1 MSTLTLR
8 FGRFELQ
15 PAERR
20 LLAEGRELPLGG
32 RAFDLLVLLATQ
44 PGRLVTKAELL
55 DRVWAGLVVEEAN
68 LTVQV
73 SNLRKVLGDDVIAT
87 IPGRGYRFVAPVD
100 AANDERMAAAGPV
113 TTDAGTDARDD
124 APPAVARVA
133 PPPLLVGRDDDLA
146 RVEAALAAPG
156 CHTLTGPAGV
166 GKTSLAQAVAAR
178 WAAHVVWV
186 DLVTVTGPGQVMPA
200 LARALGQA
208 APEDGQPEMLAGRL
222 AAGTLLVLDN
232 AEHVADGVLAL
243 LQALR
248 PQAAGLHALVTS
260 QVPVAWQGERVLP
273 LGPLPLPPAGLPDAQ
288 ALTHGAVG
296 LLAAR
301 IAAADPRIA
310 IGTAQRPLLTAV
322 AQALDGLPLALEMA
336 AARVPL
342 LGLQG
347 VHDALEQ
354 RFALLRSRQRGVADR
369 HQTLH
374 AALDW
379 SYGLLAPD
387 EQTLFRTLGVF
398 AGGFTLELLHDVAG
412 DADGDRWALVDRL
425 AVLVDRSLV
434 ATDDADPPRYRLL
447 ETMRHYALERLVA
460 AGDEAGARRRHARAV
475 LKRLDDLE
483 RHWMPAAG
491 RKRTALLA
499 ASLAEIH
506 NARAALAWGQAHD
519 ARLAVEVALRASMM
533 ASFTEWRA
541 QTAAWLA
548 ALEPLVHRVPGPQQA
563 MYWRELGRQRLI
575 EGTPGAVEACRRAR
589 ALYAELEDDG
599 GRFWASVTLV
609 RACRA
614 PGPDVDL
621 GLADLTEVMDRHPE
635 WTDHARAA
643 AAGTRAWA
651 QLLRGDHAALLA
663 EREAELELA
672 RRSGNDD
679 AASAA
684 EGNIA
689 EALRLLGRHDEAIER
704 TRRVLGANAAL
715 ADANAA
721 YLRQNLLANL
731 VEAGRLDEALAEAPR
746 ALQLCRRVDVPDLM
760 AWLALLAARQQRPR
774 AAAQL
779 AGHAAQA
786 YVRRSATAYAGT
798 AHALERA
805 REAAVQALGDAAARH
820 WEARGQ
826 GLDEAA
832 VDALLQSGGDTGH

>member
-32 RAFDLLVLLATQ
+32 RAFDLLVFLATQ

-186 DLVTVTGPGQVMPA
+186 DLVTVTGPGQVMLA

-369 HQTLH
+369 HQRCT
-374 AALDW
+374 
-379 SYGLLAPD
+379 
-387 EQTLFRTLGVF
+387 R
-398 AGGFTLELLHDVAG
+398 
-412 DADGDRWALVDRL
+412 RWTGAMACWRPMSRRCS
-425 AVLVDRSLV
+425 ARS
-434 ATDDADPPRYRLL
+434 ASS
-447 ETMRHYALERLVA
+447 
-460 AGDEAGARRRHARAV
+460 
-475 LKRLDDLE
+475 
-483 RHWMPAAG
+483 PAASRSSCCTTWPAMPMAIAG
-491 RKRTALLA
+491 RWWTAWRCW
-499 ASLAEIH
+499 ST
-506 NARAALAWGQAHD
+506 ARW
-519 ARLAVEVALRASMM
+519 SPP
-533 ASFTEWRA
+533 T
-541 QTAAWLA
+541 
-548 ALEPLVHRVPGPQQA
+548 
-563 MYWRELGRQRLI
+563 
-575 EGTPGAVEACRRAR
+575 TPTRRAIACSRRCGTTRSSAWWRRATRPGRGAATR
-589 ALYAELEDDG
+589 AL
-599 GRFWASVTLV
+599 S
-609 RACRA
+609 
-614 PGPDVDL
+614 
-621 GLADLTEVMDRHPE
+621 
-635 WTDHARAA
+635 
-643 AAGTRAWA
+643 
-651 QLLRGDHAALLA
+651 
-663 EREAELELA
+663 
-672 RRSGNDD
+672 
-679 AASAA
+679 
-684 EGNIA
+684 
-689 EALRLLGRHDEAIER
+689 
-704 TRRVLGANAAL
+704 
-715 ADANAA
+715 
-721 YLRQNLLANL
+721 
-731 VEAGRLDEALAEAPR
+731 
-746 ALQLCRRVDVPDLM
+746 
-760 AWLALLAARQQRPR
+760 
-774 AAAQL
+774 
-779 AGHAAQA
+779 
-786 YVRRSATAYAGT
+786 
-798 AHALERA
+798 
-805 REAAVQALGDAAARH
+805 
-820 WEARGQ
+820 
-826 GLDEAA
+826 
-832 VDALLQSGGDTGH
+832 